1 MAPRTLLP
9 RPVGRNT
16 PDDDV
21 DSAGS
26 PLHGSGAA
34 ALIYEVVWQQLL
46 QLVIGSSTVSLGV
59 LLGIYMGG
67 MCLGSLAAA
76 RLFSTRRHPLRVYA
90 GLEAAIGVM
99 GLVLLV
105 AMPLVSRVYAAVGG
119 IGPLGVFMRALIAGV
134 CLLPPTFAMGATLP
148 VVARWAGATPAGRA
162 WLGLFYAGNLA
173 GAVFGCLLAG
183 FYLLRVYD
191 MVVTTYVAAGLNAT
205 VALIAWAASR
215 REDVRAST
223 DAITPGGSL
232 PIEARPSSTQR
243 AAGGSVVSISP
254 LPLSGFC
261 ALAAEVL
268 WTRMLALTFGATV
281 YTFSIVLAVFLVGLG
296 LGSPAG
302 AVLGRRLPRAE
313 AGLGWCQIGTVA
325 CIAWSAYALA
335 TVLPF

>member
-1 MAPRTLLP
+1 MMTSILL
-9 RPVGRNT
+9 VLLFT
-16 PDDDV
+16 
-21 DSAGS
+21 
-26 PLHGSGAA
+26 GSGAA

-162 WLGLFYAGNLA
+162 WLGYFYAGNLG

-183 FYLLRVYD
+183 FYLLRVFD
-191 MVVTTYVAAGLNAT
+191 MVVATYVAAGLNAT

-215 REDVRAST
+215 REDVQAST

-232 PIEARPSSTQR
+232 PIEARPSR
-243 AAGGSVVSISP
+243 ATAGRWRLRRIYLSIA
-254 LPLSGFC
+254 LSGFC

-268 WTRMLALTFGATV
+268 WTRMLALIFGATV
-281 YTFSIVLAVFLVGLG
+281 YTFSIVLAV
-296 LGSPAG
+296 
-302 AVLGRRLPRAE
+302 
-313 AGLGWCQIGTVA
+313 
-325 CIAWSAYALA
+325 
-335 TVLPF
+335 